1 MYIFIKTN
9 NTTKIQMIFIIPYHP
24 HHLPAQQESSA
35 NTHENEI
42 DDDVTMTD
50 INEHSMYRLE

>member
-9 NTTKIQMIFIIPYHP
+9 NTTKIQMILIIPYHP

-35 NTHENEI
+35 HTLEKEI

-50 INEHSMYRLE
+50 INEQPMYRLE